1 MQEVEE
7 YLYALQQVLVKYEN
21 HNAEKSTDLVSKD
34 EPEPTKA
41 EGKRTTRK
49 RQALEVEAETPEPKS
64 ARAQWKKA
72 SARKTQIPRI
82 QQSA

>member
-49 RQALEVEAETPEPKS
+49 R
-64 ARAQWKKA
+64 
-72 SARKTQIPRI
+72 
-82 QQSA
+82 